1 VARLRDALRDAPLAP
16 HIVIDATNHP
26 PLTRTFNFPPP
37 LAGEGRV
44 GVFTLSMSDT
54 VKEVVN
60 GRVRRTVPRESLVQ
74 VTGPWVFDREAL
86 VDALSSVAGQETQ
99 ITDVIELCESAR
111 LRVRAL
117 PAP

>member
-1 VARLRDALRDAPLAP
+1 
-16 HIVIDATNHP
+16 
-26 PLTRTFNFPPP
+26 
-37 LAGEGRV
+37 
-44 GVFTLSMSDT
+44 MSDT

-117 PAP
+117 PAQ